1 MKKLFAPLLLFA
13 FAGILLPS
21 CSNTS
26 KLSFN
31 KRHYRSGDFVNLAGK
46 THTATVPIAMAP
58 VRAKYPISA
67 IVKTESPVVVNTSPI
82 TIHKTSLT
90 QNRTKEND
98 PIAIASNTAQQ
109 VRPQTLNITEGPS
122 IQSKQIFSD
131 VAASQG
137 DYGSR
142 SAGAALSL
150 LWIVIVII
158 LILWLVGILAGG
170 FGLGGLL
177 NILLIVALVL
187 LILWLLRIL

>member
-1 MKKLFAPLLLFA
+1 MKKLIAPLLLAA
-13 FAGILLPS
+13 FVGILLPS

-31 KRHYRSGDFVNLAGK
+31 KRHYRSGDFVNAPGKNQTLTSPVVKIPVIANHPNLA
-46 THTATVPIAMAP
+46 IAKPA
-58 VRAKYPISA
+58 SH
-67 IVKTESPVVVNTSPI
+67 VVVNTPLI
-82 TIHKTSLT
+82 TIHKTSLA
-90 QNRTKEND
+90 QNKTEENN
-98 PIAIASNTAQQ
+98 PITITSNAAKQ
-109 VRPQTLNITEGPS
+109 VHPQTLNFTESPA
-122 IQSKQIFSD
+122 IQSNPAFSD
-131 VAASQG
+131 IAASQG
-137 DYGSR
+137 EYGSR

-177 NILLIVALVL
+177 NILLIIALVL